1 MNLTL
6 SPQIKIL
13 ALVGLLAAVGLAAS
27 TFVLGG
33 SGKKT
38 STSGRAHAAATC
50 DEDRGDARVH
60 TQTPA
65 KQATKTHTVSHAKA
79 HKKAKPAGF
88 HGNAVYAQLPK
99 PLQWQLAHHKV
110 VVVSFYNPSSN
121 VDAISVAEAH
131 AGAND
136 AGAGFLLVSV
146 LDNKVA
152 GILTA
157 LLPGGGLLPD
167 PGVIIYRAPGDVAL
181 RLDGF
186 ADRASVAQAAT
197 NAIHGETG
205 PALRN
210 LHRCGSSGSR
220 RARST
225 GDHRRP
231 VTRRTGDDRPRAV
244 RPPRQEGRP
253 FGDDS
258 ACRRLRLVVRRRGG
272 GLSPGQQDAVTAGPY
287 TFADA
292 AQATAFVTEAVESL
306 MYLGCDVFA
315 E

>member
-1 MNLTL
+1 VNLTL

-27 TFVLGG
+27 TLVLGG
-33 SGKKT
+33 SSKKT
-38 STSGRAHAAATC
+38 STVAVHTPRRHATKPHTT
-50 DEDRGDARVH
+50 VH

-99 PLQWQLAHHKV
+99 PLQWQLAHHRV

-205 PALRN
+205 PA
-210 LHRCGSSGSR
+210 S
-220 RARST
+220 ATST
-225 GDHRRP
+225 VAAPAAP
-231 VTRRTGDDRPRAV
+231 VAPVAPATTG
-244 RPPRQEGRP
+244 
-253 FGDDS
+253 
-258 ACRRLRLVVRRRGG
+258 
-272 GLSPGQQDAVTAGPY
+272 GP
-287 TFADA
+287 
-292 AQATAFVTEAVESL
+292 
-306 MYLGCDVFA
+306 
-315 E
+315 

>member
-1 MNLTL
+1 VNLTL

-27 TFVLGG
+27 MFVLGG
-33 SGKKT
+33 SSKKT
-38 STSGRAHAAATC
+38 TTLAAHTPARTHASVRHVTKPRTAVRAHVPTK
-50 DEDRGDARVH
+50 H
-60 TQTPA
+60 
-65 KQATKTHTVSHAKA
+65 ATKTHAVPPAKA
-79 HKKAKPAGF
+79 HKAKVARF
-88 HGNAVYAQLPK
+88 HGNPVYAQLPK

-131 AGAND
+131 AGATD

-146 LDNKVA
+146 LDNRVA

-167 PGVIIYRAPGDVAL
+167 PGVIIYRAPGDIAL

-205 PALRN
+205 PA
-210 LHRCGSSGSR
+210 S
-220 RARST
+220 ATST
-225 GDHRRP
+225 VAAAASP
-231 VTRRTGDDRPRAV
+231 VVP
-244 RPPRQEGRP
+244 
-253 FGDDS
+253 
-258 ACRRLRLVVRRRGG
+258 
-272 GLSPGQQDAVTAGPY
+272 
-287 TFADA
+287 A
-292 AQATAFVTEAVESL
+292 APATTTTP
-306 MYLGCDVFA
+306 
-315 E
+315 